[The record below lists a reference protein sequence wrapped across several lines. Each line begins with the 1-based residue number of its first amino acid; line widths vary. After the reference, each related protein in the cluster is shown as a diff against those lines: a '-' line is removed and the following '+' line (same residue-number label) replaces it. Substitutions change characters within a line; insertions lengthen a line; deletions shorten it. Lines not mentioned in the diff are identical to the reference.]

1 MIRKTISPLL
11 TGLALAWA
19 AHAPAASVLF
29 DFNSD
34 PTANG
39 LLTIYGSALW
49 IGSGGVGSAT
59 NSNDGFLLLTPAV
72 NSQNGA
78 VIFADFDNGAVVQG
92 FTFETD
98 VRIGNGT
105 STPADGF
112 SINYVRDS
120 DPILT
125 QATNNPDPGSWT
137 WGTSPAGGTSAEE
150 GSSTGIGIGFDAY
163 ANGGTPPY
171 PDELNQSIGPD
182 IVALS
187 VRVDGIL
194 VLQYPMPTLNGSVT
208 DPISLQTG
216 PIDTSDPGDY
226 NVLGWAHLKVDL
238 STTGVLNVYYK
249 NTQILSN
256 FQTSYFPSPG
266 QLVLG
271 ARTGG
276 LNETQDV
283 DNILITTIPATV
295 ALVGQA
301 SGLPDGFS
309 VTIGDS
315 GTNSVVDTTK
325 PVTATLNGANA
336 APLSVT
342 KSGTTTTVIY
352 HGYPL
357 LLAPGSTNAVT
368 VTAKDTYGNTVGGGA
383 AGTRSFVEGAYST
396 VPAGDA
402 VSNVNTSLPGFHI
415 LPWQSGAEPNNVYW
429 VQEQLMGLHG
439 ANNAN
444 LNTATDGGYIDFT
457 KIINFNISP
466 ASAGGGDIGNFTTAN
481 GYPDSL
487 FPGIPGANGLNGST
501 ALEVLTFLKF
511 NQPGV
516 YQMGVNSDDGFAVT
530 EGKNPRDRFAQVL
543 GEYDAG
549 RGSSDSLF
557 YIAVTNAG
565 IYPIRLIWENGNG
578 ELPDNGANLEWF
590 MVDTNGVKI
599 LVNDPNSTNDTGV
612 VAYYSGPA
620 LPAFVSFINPYIGTT
635 RAWPHELIVQLMDG
649 ATTVNGS
656 SIQFSID
663 GIAMPAP
670 TVSKSGTVTTATLN
684 LFNQALTSAAH
695 TATLVW
701 SDSAGT
707 THSNGWPF
715 TVESYVVADSSQAVP
730 TSDVDPSQPGFAL
743 HVAHIDF
750 DNVGDSGDYI
760 ANQADWANAMLAGS
774 VWPWWG
780 TNTID
785 TTTVP
790 PVASNLWYWP
800 NPIDFNDVTS
810 PGDFGYDYT
819 TPGIP
824 GPDGSTESFAKWF
837 DGWVVF
843 PQAGYYRMSIS
854 SDDNFRVSEGIGLLR
869 QVLHIKGAKVDRDVA
884 AVVNDNQ
891 YNNNSYG
898 APPPVVP
905 INAPVFLVTSN
916 NYVPGQALNL
926 SGKIAVAD
934 SGLYGAGDALLA
946 YIAQTNG
953 ALAFIELW
961 PVAYGC
967 PNMLG
972 GTPPG
977 PVNIPCL
984 VVNSFNGEHDTW
996 TTNTDLVATI
1006 GASQNLIWGADDQN
1020 GGKGMGRIDFP
1031 VLIATAGA
1039 YPLHVTYEQG
1049 TGGAG
1054 MEWQT
1059 YQYGLTLD
1067 ATNMVIINDT
1077 NTPASLVAYRA
1088 VKVLPTP
1095 TLSLGKQGTS
1105 WVITYTGVLRSCST
1119 VNGSYQLVPSA
1130 SSPYTIPTSAAP
1142 MMFYRAYQN

>member
-1 MIRKTISPLL
+1 
-11 TGLALAWA
+11 
-19 AHAPAASVLF
+19 
-29 DFNSD
+29 
-34 PTANG
+34 
-39 LLTIYGSALW
+39 
-49 IGSGGVGSAT
+49 
-59 NSNDGFLLLTPAV
+59 
-72 NSQNGA
+72 
-78 VIFADFDNGAVVQG
+78 
-92 FTFETD
+92 
-98 VRIGNGT
+98 
-105 STPADGF
+105 
-112 SINYVRDS
+112 
-120 DPILT
+120 
-125 QATNNPDPGSWT
+125 
-137 WGTSPAGGTSAEE
+137 
-150 GSSTGIGIGFDAY
+150 
-163 ANGGTPPY
+163 
-171 PDELNQSIGPD
+171 
-182 IVALS
+182 
-187 VRVDGIL
+187 
-194 VLQYPMPTLNGSVT
+194 
-208 DPISLQTG
+208 
-216 PIDTSDPGDY
+216 
-226 NVLGWAHLKVDL
+226 LKVDL

-266 QLVLG
+266 RLVLG

-276 LNETQDV
+276 LNENQDV
-283 DNILITTIPATV
+283 DNIQITTIPATV

-309 VTIGDS
+309 ITIGDS
-315 GTNSVVDTTK
+315 GNSVVDTTK

-336 APLSVT
+336 TPLSVT
-342 KSGTTTTVIY
+342 KSGATTTVIY

-357 LLAPGSTNAVT
+357 LVPPGSTNVVT
-368 VTAKDTYGNTVGGGA
+368 VTAKDTNGNTVGGGA

-402 VSNVNTSLPGFHI
+402 VTNGVNTSLPGFHI

-457 KIINFNISP
+457 KIINFNIDP
-466 ASAGGGDIGNFTTAN
+466 ASAGGTDEGDFTTAN

-543 GEYDAG
+543 GEYDGG

-565 IYPIRLIWENGNG
+565 IYPVRLIWENGNG
-578 ELPDNGANLEWF
+578 ELPGNGANLEWF

-599 LVNDPNSTNDTGV
+599 LVNDPSSTNDTGV
-612 VAYYSGPA
+612 TAYYSGPA

-635 RAWPHELIVQLMDG
+635 RAWPHELIVQLTDG

-663 GIAMPAP
+663 GTAMPAP
-670 TVSKSGTVTTATLN
+670 TVSKSGSVTTATLN

-701 SDSAGT
+701 TDSAGT
-707 THSNGWPF
+707 THSNSWSF
-715 TVESYVVADSSQAVP
+715 TVESYVVANGGQAVP
-730 TSDVDPSQPGFAL
+730 ATGVDTTQPGFAL
-743 HVAHIDF
+743 HVAQLNPDT
-750 DNVGDSGDYI
+750 VGDTGDYI
-760 ANQADWANAMLAGS
+760 ADQTDWANAILAGS
-774 VWPWWG
+774 VFPWYG
-780 TNTID
+780 SNIVD
-785 TTTVP
+785 TVTVP
-790 PVASNLWYWP
+790 SVASNLWYWTAA
-800 NPIDFNDVTS
+800 IDFNDVTS

-824 GPDGSTESFAKWF
+824 GVYESWTEDFAKGF
-837 DGWVVF
+837 DGWLVF

-854 SDDNFRVSEGIGLLR
+854 SDDGFRVSPGIGLLR
-869 QVLHIKGAKVDRDVA
+869 QVLHIKGANVDRDVA
-884 AVVNDNQ
+884 AVVSDTT
-891 YNNNSYG
+891 YG
-898 APPPVVP
+898 NGGIGVPPPVVP
-905 INAPVFLVTSN
+905 IVAPVVFVSTN
-916 NYVPGQALNL
+916 NYTPGQAIDLT
-926 SGKIAVAD
+926 GKIAAVD
-934 SGLYGAGDALLA
+934 GGLYGVSDPMLC

-953 ALAFIELW
+953 ALAVINVW
-961 PVAYGC
+961 NPAYGL
-967 PNMLG
+967 PYVMG
-972 GTPPG
+972 AGTTPAPIAI
-977 PVNIPCL
+977 PTIMVNG
-984 VVNSFNGEHDTW
+984 FNGERDTW
-996 TTNTDLVATI
+996 ITNTDLTATI
-1006 GASQNLIWGADDQN
+1006 GASQNQIWGSADY
-1020 GGKGMGRIDFP
+1020 GKGMGRIDFP
-1031 VLIATAGA
+1031 VIIPTAGA
-1039 YPLHVTYEQG
+1039 YPLHVTYFQG

-1088 VKVLPTP
+1088 VKVQPTP
-1095 TLSLGKQGTS
+1095 TLSVGKQGTS
-1105 WVITYTGVLRSCST
+1105 WVITYTGVLRSSAT
-1119 VNGSYQLVPSA
+1119 VGGSYQPVSGA
-1130 SSPYTIPTSAAP
+1130 SSPYTIPTSSAP

>member
-112 SINYVRDS
+112 SINYVRSS

-208 DPISLQTG
+208 DPTSLQTG
-216 PIDTSDPGDY
+216 PIDASDPGDY

-266 QLVLG
+266 RLVLG
-271 ARTGG
+271 A
-276 LNETQDV
+276 LNENQDV

-309 VTIGDS
+309 ITIGDS
-315 GTNSVVDTTK
+315 GTNSIVDTTK

-336 APLSVT
+336 TPLTVT
-342 KSGTTTTVIY
+342 KSGSTTTIIY
-352 HGYPL
+352 HGFPL
-357 LLAPGSTNAVT
+357 LLTPGSTNVVT
-368 VTAKDTYGNTVGGGA
+368 VAAKDTNGNA
-383 AGTRSFVEGAYST
+383 ISGTQNFVVPAYS
-396 VPAGDA
+396 VLPASDMVTNG
-402 VSNVNTSLPGFHI
+402 VNTSLPGFRI
-415 LPWQSGAEPNNVYW
+415 MPWQSPTDDAILGEPNAVHW

-439 ANNAN
+439 ANNA
-444 LNTATDGGYIDFT
+444 TVGSDAGYYDYRS
-457 KIINFNISP
+457 IINFNINP
-466 ASAGGGDIGNFTTAN
+466 ASSGGTDEGNFQTSN

-501 ALEVLTFLKF
+501 ALEVLSFLQF
-511 NQPGV
+511 NQPGI
-516 YQMGVNSDDGFAVT
+516 YHMGVNSDDGFAAT
-530 EGKNPRDRFAQVL
+530 EGKNPRDRFALLL
-543 GEYDAG
+543 GEYDGG
-549 RGSSDSLF
+549 RGSSDTIF
-557 YIAVTNAG
+557 TFAVTNAG
-565 IYPIRLIWENGNG
+565 IYPFRLAYENGAG
-578 ELPDNGANLEWF
+578 ELPGNGANLEWF

-599 LVNDPNSTNDTGV
+599 LVNDPSATNDTGV
-612 VAYYSGPA
+612 TAFYAGPA
-620 LPAFVSFINPYIGTT
+620 FPAFVSQINPYISSGS
-635 RAWPHELIVQLMDG
+635 AVPHKVLVQLTDG
-649 ATTVNGS
+649 TTTVNGT
-656 SIQFSID
+656 SIQFNVD
-663 GIAMPAP
+663 GSTTPAP
-670 TVSKSGTVTTATLN
+670 VITKTGLVTTATLS
-684 LFNQALTSAAH
+684 FNPPLAPGSSH

-707 THSNGWPF
+707 TQSNTWPF
-715 TVESYVVADSSQAVP
+715 TVESYVVADISQVVPASAVD
-730 TSDVDPSQPGFAL
+730 TSQPGFVL
-743 HVAHIDF
+743 HVAHIDY

-760 ANQADWANAMLAGS
+760 DYSADDWANAMLAGS
-774 VWPWWG
+774 IWPWWG

-785 TTTVP
+785 TVTVP
-790 PVASNLWYWP
+790 PVASNMWYWSSAV
-800 NPIDFNDVTS
+800 DFNIVTS
-810 PGDFGYDYT
+810 PGDYSYDYAL
-819 TPGIP
+819 PGIP
-824 GPDGSTESFAKWF
+824 GPDGKTESFAAGF
-837 DGWVVF
+837 DGWIVF
-843 PQAGYYRMSIS
+843 PQAGYYRMSVS
-854 SDDNFRVSEGIGLLR
+854 SDDGFRLSQGIGFLR
-869 QVLHIKGAKVDRDVA
+869 QVLHIKGSNVDRDVA
-884 AVVNDNQ
+884 ACVNDNL
-891 YNNNSYG
+891 YHNSAG
-898 APPPVVP
+898 FGVPPPLVP
-905 INAPVFLVTSN
+905 ITAPVFYVTTN
-916 NYVPGQALNL
+916 NYVPGINL
-926 SGKIAVAD
+926 SNKIAVVD
-934 SGLYGAGDALLA
+934 SGFYGASDAMLA

-967 PNMLG
+967 PNEMG

-996 TTNTDLVATI
+996 TTNTDIVATI
-1006 GASQNLIWGADDQN
+1006 GASQKLIWGAYDN
-1020 GGKGMGRIDFP
+1020 TKGMGRIDIP
-1031 VLIATAGA
+1031 VIIPTAGA
-1039 YPLHVTYEQG
+1039 YPLHLTYWQCQS
-1049 TGGAG
+1049 GAG
-1054 MEWQT
+1054 LEWQT
-1059 YQYGLTLD
+1059 YNGYDGVALGGANT
-1067 ATNMVIINDT
+1067 AIIGDT
-1077 NTPASLVAYRA
+1077 NTPTSMVAYRA
-1088 VKVLPTP
+1088 VTSLPTP
-1095 TLSLGKQGTS
+1095 TLSVGKQGTS
-1105 WVITYTGVLRSCST
+1105 WVITYTGVLRSCAT
-1119 VNGSYQLVPSA
+1119 VGGSYQPVSGA
-1130 SSPYTIPTSAAP
+1130 SSPYTVPTSAAP
-1142 MMFYRAYQN
+1142 MMFYRAYSN